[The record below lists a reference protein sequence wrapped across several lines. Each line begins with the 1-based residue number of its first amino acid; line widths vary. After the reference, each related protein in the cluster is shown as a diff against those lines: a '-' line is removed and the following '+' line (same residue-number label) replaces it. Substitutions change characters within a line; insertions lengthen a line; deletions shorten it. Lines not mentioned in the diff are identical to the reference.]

1 MAQTTTG
8 TEAELLKEYWRDI
21 FLTELRAS
29 LILDQI
35 ALMAPHPAHMGTV
48 VHWLSL
54 ADLTAAGTISES
66 FDPTSYALSA
76 GDLTAGLLQYGA
88 SVTLSDLVKKTAVG
102 SFVDQLME
110 RLARNAGLTLD
121 TVIRDAILSAGGTVQ
136 YAGTAVARN
145 SIATD
150 GSFDFDIAELREAVN
165 SLERQNVPP
174 IGDSYVAIV
183 HPDVKHD
190 LIGDSKWVDL
200 VRYTDNVERVY
211 KNEIGRTYGT
221 RFLESTQALLMDASG
236 SASTDV
242 YQTYVVGSEYLG
254 ISNLADVEII
264 VKDPAPKSDLN
275 IVSTYG
281 WKATRAHKEL
291 GALRMI
297 RVESG
302 SSIGD

>member
-1 MAQTTTG
+1 MPTTTTG

-21 FLTELRAS
+21 FLSELRAS
-29 LILDQI
+29 LIFDQI
-35 ALMAPHPAHMGTV
+35 ALTATHPANMGTT

-54 ADLTAAGTISES
+54 ADLTAAGTISQS

-102 SFVDQLME
+102 SFISQLME
-110 RLARNAGLTLD
+110 RLARNASLTLD
-121 TVIRDAILSAGGTVQ
+121 TVIRDSVLTAGGTVQ
-136 YAGTAVARN
+136 LAGTAVARN

-150 GSFDFDIAELREAVN
+150 GSFDFDIAELREALN
-165 SLERQNVPP
+165 TLGRNNVPA

-190 LIGDSKWVDL
+190 LIGDSNWVDL

-221 RFLESTQALLMDASG
+221 RFIESTQALLMDASG

-242 YQTYVVGSEYLG
+242 YQTYIVGQEYLG
-254 ISNLADVEII
+254 ISNLSDVEII

-275 IVSTYG
+275 VVSTYG

-291 GALRMI
+291 SSTRMI